1 VPLPDAASPPAAGCV
16 ATVSDST
23 SSSVIAAVDN
33 LIGSISTNEL
43 ASGVGV
49 GVVVSALAGK
59 GDDKSVSVGV
69 EEVLDIVVAR
79 DVATGVG
86 DGANVDGRLRGAWRK
101 RRCRRWRR
109 LEGPIAAEWRGR

>member
-1 VPLPDAASPPAAGCV
+1 
-16 ATVSDST
+16 
-23 SSSVIAAVDN
+23 VIAAVDN
-33 LIGSISTNEL
+33 LMRL
-43 ASGVGV
+43 DFYQRARPVVLPRV

-86 DGANVDGRLRGAWRK
+86 DECRCRWRLRGAWRK

-109 LEGPIAAEWRGR
+109 LEWSDRR

>member
-1 VPLPDAASPPAAGCV
+1 MFAP
-16 ATVSDST
+16 
-23 SSSVIAAVDN
+23 VDN

-43 ASGVGV
+43 TSGGGVGE
-49 GVVVSALAGK
+49 VVSALAGK

-86 DGANVDGRLRGAWRK
+86 ESVDGDGDCA
-101 RRCRRWRR
+101 
-109 LEGPIAAEWRGR
+109 GPGVSGDAGVGDGWSVRSPLNGVVVDN